1 MIIGYARVSTEQQS
15 LNRQIDRLQEAHCER
30 IFSDKVSGTK
40 KDRPEFTMMMNTLRE
55 GDIIIVCELSRLSRK
70 VKDIFAIVDKIHELG
85 ADIKSLKE
93 DWLDTTTPTGKLLF
107 TFIAGISQFER
118 DMIHERTMEGLNA
131 ARKRGRLGGRPKI
144 PKNDVEAALKMYDSK
159 SFTLAEIEMRTGV
172 KRPTLYLYLNRRK
185 NGEL

>member
-1 MIIGYARVSTEQQS
+1 M
-15 LNRQIDRLQEAHCER
+15 
-30 IFSDKVSGTK
+30 
-40 KDRPEFTMMMNTLRE
+40 
-55 GDIIIVCELSRLSRK
+55 
-70 VKDIFAIVDKIHELG
+70 
-85 ADIKSLKE
+85 KE
-93 DWLDTTTPTGKLLF
+93 EWLDTTTPTGKLLF

-144 PKNDVEAALKMYDSK
+144 PKADVEAAFKTYDSK

>member
-1 MIIGYARVSTEQQS
+1 M
-15 LNRQIDRLQEAHCER
+15 
-30 IFSDKVSGTK
+30 
-40 KDRPEFTMMMNTLRE
+40 
-55 GDIIIVCELSRLSRK
+55 
-70 VKDIFAIVDKIHELG
+70 
-85 ADIKSLKE
+85 KSLV
-93 DWLDTTTPTGKLLF
+93 TTTQMKSPGMYF
-107 TFIAGISQFER
+107 SCISQFER

-144 PKNDVEAALKMYDSK
+144 PKVDVEAAFKMYDSK

>member
-1 MIIGYARVSTEQQS
+1 VCDEQ
-15 LNRQIDRLQEAHCER
+15 D
-30 IFSDKVSGTK
+30 G
-40 KDRPEFTMMMNTLRE
+40 
-55 GDIIIVCELSRLSRK
+55 
-70 VKDIFAIVDKIHELG
+70 LG
-85 ADIKSLKE
+85 R
-93 DWLDTTTPTGKLLF
+93 TTPTGKLLF

-144 PKNDVEAALKMYDSK
+144 PKADVEAAFKMYDSK

>member
-1 MIIGYARVSTEQQS
+1 M
-15 LNRQIDRLQEAHCER
+15 
-30 IFSDKVSGTK
+30 
-40 KDRPEFTMMMNTLRE
+40 
-55 GDIIIVCELSRLSRK
+55 
-70 VKDIFAIVDKIHELG
+70 
-85 ADIKSLKE
+85 KE
-93 DWLDTTTPTGKLLF
+93 EWLDTTTPTGKLLF

-144 PKNDVEAALKMYDSK
+144 PNDDVEAALKMYDSK

-185 NGEL
+185 MVNFNVEQTLF